1 MLIKKILTC
10 FVVSFLL
17 FTSGCN
23 EQVSQSVN
31 NQVRQDYREA
41 VQANEKA
48 KNPLKRTTNDTVAV
62 SSGIWLGDSS
72 VKQEHREPLPE
83 MLETPMGI
91 TFVSDEP
98 RSLIKIAGEI
108 YALTGIQVVIDDLLD
123 QDNLAKIKLS
133 HTGPLSE
140 LLTSISTE
148 LGLYWFHEKK
158 KITFY
163 KQETKTFTLYSLPT
177 DTAYNSVIGSDE
189 GENLSIQTSVNLK
202 EWEEIENALKG
213 VVQKGEVSVSRSTGT
228 ITVTAGPST
237 LNRVGKYIR
246 EQNRRLSKL
255 VTITVKVLQVSLED
269 ENSVGI
275 SWAAFFQDASGLK
288 LASKTVNPFADMEG
302 IQSVS
307 VETIPGTTGNLSNLS
322 NATDG
327 SKSAFDA
334 LAKQGKV
341 SVVSSATVTT
351 RNNRIAP
358 VNSTQTFK
366 YVDSFST
373 SVQGDELNT
382 TDFKPVEETVGF
394 SMQLLPNILEN
405 GRVLV
410 MFNMSLR
417 ELLSWDNQSFGT
429 GDGAVVVKMPRIDE
443 RSFRQELVLKSG
455 QTLIMTGFEK
465 TKNSDSRFGIG
476 DPNFMGLGG
485 GRDTRA
491 SRDILV
497 VMLTPQVLKS
507 PLDPEERLSNQW
519 GTPPY

>member
-1 MLIKKILTC
+1 MQIK
-10 FVVSFLL
+10 SFLTFL
-17 FTSGCN
+17 VLAIITVGCN

-41 VQANEKA
+41 VRANEKA
-48 KNPLKRTTNDTVAV
+48 KNPLKKTTNDTVSV
-62 SSGIWLGDSS
+62 SSGIWLGSDS
-72 VKQEHREPLPE
+72 VKNEHKEPLPLK
-83 MLETPMGI
+83 LETPQGI
-91 TFVSDEP
+91 TFVADEP
-98 RSLIKIAGEI
+98 NSLISIAGEI
-108 YALTGIQVVIDDLLD
+108 YSLTGIKVVIDDLID
-123 QDNLAKIKLS
+123 QNNIEKIKLS

-140 LLTSISTE
+140 LLNTISTD

-163 KQETKTFTLYSLPT
+163 QKETKTFTVYSLPT
-177 DTAYNSVIGSDE
+177 DTVYNSVIGNEE

-213 VVQKGEVSVSRSTGT
+213 IVQNGEVSVSRSTGT

-237 LNRVGKYIR
+237 LNRVGAYVR

-255 VTITVKVLQVSLED
+255 VAITVKVLQVSLED

-275 SWAAFFQDASGLK
+275 NWNAFFQDASGLQ
-288 LASKTVNPFADMEG
+288 LISETINPFATNEG
-302 IQSVS
+302 VQTLSVAVDS
-307 VETIPGTTGNLSNLS
+307 SATGSL
-322 NATDG
+322 AEAKG
-327 SKSAFDA
+327 SSSAFNA

-341 SVVSSATVTT
+341 SVVSTATVTT

-358 VNSTQTFK
+358 VNSTQKFK

-373 SVQGDELNT
+373 SAQGENLNT

-405 GRVLV
+405 GRILV

-417 ELLSWDNQSFGT
+417 ELLSWDEQSFGG
-429 GDGAVVVKMPRIDE
+429 GDDAIKVRMPRIDE

-465 TKNSDSRFGIG
+465 TKNSDTRYGIG

-485 GRDTRA
+485 GKDTKSARDV
-491 SRDILV
+491 LV
-497 VMLTPQVLKS
+497 VMLTPQVLQS

-519 GTPPY
+519 GTPAY